1 MTPGGC
7 GGGHRGAVV
16 EGTVVAGGDHSLC
29 RRLNGF
35 QVLSLNDMTILFL
48 VISLF
53 KTVSVE

>member
-48 VISLF
+48 VI
-53 KTVSVE
+53 